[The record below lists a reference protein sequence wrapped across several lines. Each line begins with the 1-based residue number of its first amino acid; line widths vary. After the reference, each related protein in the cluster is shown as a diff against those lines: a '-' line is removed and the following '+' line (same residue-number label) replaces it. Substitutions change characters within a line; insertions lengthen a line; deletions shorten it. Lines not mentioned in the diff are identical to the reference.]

1 MKSNSNVIR
10 ALTVEFTRQ
19 FIRPFVLAAIGILM
33 GLLLVIGVLAF
44 TVSHWWW
51 LLAIPVVIIGLI
63 GVIIWWI
70 VRLIASRIS
79 PDLDADQTIAIR
91 KFIDKLKFVIETVRT
106 PYPII
111 IFYVVRDIILRK
123 EDGFIKEMIMQS
135 KSLRPDYEE
144 LKKMF

>member
-19 FIRPFVLAAIGILM
+19 FIRPFVWAAIGILM